1 MIAALCLLHLRRRH
15 MSDWYSRE
23 HGPITE
29 EKLVRAV
36 HILADIVE
44 EHGPAFRPLYQDMRQ
59 QLTDLRLQQQAKA
72 AAEARTAQSTNRVA

>member
-1 MIAALCLLHLRRRH
+1 
-15 MSDWYSRE
+15 MSEWHHRE

-44 EHGPAFRPLYQDMRQ
+44 EHGPAFRPLYQDLRRQ
-59 QLTDLRLQQQAKA
+59 LAELRQEQQAIEKA
-72 AAEARTAQSTNRVA
+72 RAASKVA

>member
-1 MIAALCLLHLRRRH
+1 
-15 MSDWYSRE
+15 MSEWHQRD

-44 EHGPAFRPLYQDMRQ
+44 TNGPAFRPLYQDVRQ
-59 QLTDLRLQQQAKA
+59 QLADLRLQQQAEA
-72 AAEARTAQSTNRVA
+72 AAKLRTAQGSTKAA

>member
-1 MIAALCLLHLRRRH
+1 
-15 MSDWYSRE
+15 MSEWHHRE

-44 EHGPAFRPLYQDMRQ
+44 DHGPAFRPLYQDLRQ
-59 QLTDLRLQQQAKA
+59 QLAELRLQQQACV
-72 AAEARTAQSTNRVA
+72 AAEARAAQIGSKVA

>member
-1 MIAALCLLHLRRRH
+1 
-15 MSDWYSRE
+15 MSEWHQRD

-44 EHGPAFRPLYQDMRQ
+44 ANGSAFRPLYQDVRQ
-59 QLTDLRLQQQAKA
+59 QLADLRVRQQAEA
-72 AAEARTAQSTNRVA
+72 AARTRAEQTGSKVA

>member
-1 MIAALCLLHLRRRH
+1 
-15 MSDWYSRE
+15 MSEWHQRD

-44 EHGPAFRPLYQDMRQ
+44 TNGSAFRPLYQDVRQ
-59 QLTDLRLQQQAKA
+59 QLADLRLRQQAA
-72 AAEARTAQSTNRVA
+72 AAAKAGTAQGHTKVA

>member
-1 MIAALCLLHLRRRH
+1 
-15 MSDWYSRE
+15 MSEWHHRE

-44 EHGPAFRPLYQDMRQ
+44 EHGPAFRPLYQDLRRQ
-59 QLTDLRLQQQAKA
+59 LAELRQEQQAVEA
-72 AAEARTAQSTNRVA
+72 AHARAAQGASKVA

>member
-1 MIAALCLLHLRRRH
+1 
-15 MSDWYSRE
+15 MSEWHPRE

-44 EHGPAFRPLYQDMRQ
+44 EHGAAFRPLYQDMRQ
-59 QLTDLRLQQQAKA
+59 QLTELRLQQQAKA
-72 AAEARTAQSTNRVA
+72 AAEARVAQCGSKVA

>member
-1 MIAALCLLHLRRRH
+1 
-15 MSDWYSRE
+15 MSDTYQPN

-44 EHGPAFRPLYQDMRQ
+44 SKGSAFRPLYQDLRQ
-59 QLTDLRLQQQAKA
+59 QLADLRQRQQADA
-72 AAEARTAQSTNRVA
+72 AATDRAFRESSKVA

>member
-1 MIAALCLLHLRRRH
+1 
-15 MSDWYSRE
+15 MSDWHPRE

-44 EHGPAFRPLYQDMRQ
+44 EHGPAFRPLYQDVRQ
-59 QLTDLRLQQQAKA
+59 QLTELRLQQHARA
-72 AAEARTAQSTNRVA
+72 AAEARAAHSNRQVA